1 MSSIIAYEFIDN
13 SMRASALLCSSYE
26 VSCHFFCVAS
36 SELSCTWTCT
46 HTESRASDTV
56 LEYNHI
62 WLLCLWWIHNC
73 GKVAALVMHTWLW
86 LVKTDWVQGL
96 WKVHSVV
103 KLLARQH
110 VNGGSTQVYSET
122 LTHMISIWCKQ
133 SRYESQALNYMIILT
148 WSFVDIVSI
157 IIAIILLLF
166 YFMHNKRSYSSCE
179 FFQCF
184 MTKKINNETVIASA

>member
-1 MSSIIAYEFIDN
+1 MCRNPHRSWQHTCIAD
-13 SMRASALLCSSYE
+13 CWHE
-26 VSCHFFCVAS
+26 VGLWWVGDW
-36 SELSCTWTCT
+36 SELSLLLYCFKWAVTWTCT
-46 HTESRASDTV
+46 HTESCASDTV
-56 LEYNHI
+56 LEYDHI
-62 WLLCLWWIHNC
+62 WLLCLWWIH
-73 GKVAALVMHTWLW
+73 KVAVLVMHTWLW